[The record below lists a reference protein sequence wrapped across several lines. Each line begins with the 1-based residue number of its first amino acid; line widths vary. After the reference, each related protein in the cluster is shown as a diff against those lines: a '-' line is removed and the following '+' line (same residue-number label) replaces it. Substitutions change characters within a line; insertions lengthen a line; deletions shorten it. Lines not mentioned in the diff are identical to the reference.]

1 MTGARDTA
9 FVRVAAAVILAPD
22 GRVLLAQRPAGKAY
36 AGYWEFPGGKLEP
49 GESVRDALV
58 RELSEELGLAVLDAA
73 PWLVQRYVYPHAAVE
88 LNFWRVFAFD
98 GEPFGHDGQAF
109 RWQTPGRFDVD
120 PLLPA
125 NTAILRALTLG
136 TVCAIVPAAAVASD
150 AQVRRI
156 EARVG
161 DGGTGLVC
169 VDAAGAPPALARAAV
184 ARLRALAERTGA
196 RLLLR
201 GADVAMAR
209 GCTGVLWSVQELRA
223 AAARPV
229 DLFVGASC
237 ADAADLA
244 RAGALGLDF
253 AVLGSAAPGTP
264 ATTAAGDAAGGWDAF
279 AHIAAATPLPVLVD
293 GSLAAAGLAVAQ
305 RRGAHGIVVDLA
317 DR

>member
-1 MTGARDTA
+1 MTGERDTA
-9 FVRVAAAVILAPD
+9 VVRVAAAVILAPD

-36 AGYWEFPGGKLEP
+36 AGYWEFPGGKLES

-58 RELSEELGLAVLDAA
+58 RELHEELGIDAIDAA

-88 LNFWRVFAFD
+88 LNFWRVFAFA

-136 TVCAIVPAAAVASD
+136 TVCGIVPVAAVASD
-150 AQVRRI
+150 TEVRRI
-156 EARVG
+156 EARVV
-161 DGGTGLVC
+161 DGGIGLVC
-169 VDAAGAPPALARAAV
+169 VDAAGAPAALAGAAV
-184 ARLRALAERTGA
+184 ARLRGVAERTGA

-201 GADVAMAR
+201 SADASSAPGA
-209 GCTGVLWSVQELRA
+209 TGELWSVQELRA
-223 AAARPV
+223 AAARPAHVLTGADCV
-229 DLFVGASC
+229 DP
-237 ADAADLA
+237 ADLA

-253 AVLGSAAPGTP
+253 AVLGSAAPGMP
-264 ATTAAGDAAGGWDAF
+264 ATTAADDAAGGWDAF
-279 AHIAAATPLPVLVD
+279 AHIATATPLPVLVD
-293 GSLAAAGLAVAQ
+293 GALAAAGLAVAQ

-317 DR
+317 E

>member
-1 MTGARDTA
+1 MTGARHDA
-9 FVRVAAAVILAPD
+9 VVRVAAAVILAPD

-49 GESVRDALV
+49 GESVHDALV
-58 RELSEELGLAVLDAA
+58 RELSEELGIAVLDAA

-88 LNFWRVFAFD
+88 LNFCRVFAFE

-125 NTAILRALTLG
+125 NTAILRALTLPP
-136 TVCAIVPAAAVASD
+136 VCGIVSAAAADAVA
-150 AQVRRI
+150 RGI
-156 EARVG
+156 EARVVDEG
-161 DGGTGLVC
+161 IGLLC
-169 VDAAGAPPALARAAV
+169 VDAAGAAPARVRAAV
-184 ARLRALAERTGA
+184 ERLRGIAQRTGA
-196 RLLLR
+196 RVLLR
-201 GADVAMAR
+201 GAEAKTAP
-209 GCTGVLWSVQELRA
+209 GCQGVLWSVQEMRA
-223 AAARPV
+223 AAARPADV
-229 DLFVGASC
+229 LVGAGC

-253 AVLGSAAPGTP
+253 AVLGLAASHV
-264 ATTAAGDAAGGWDAF
+264 DAAEGADGAASAWDAF
-279 AHIAAATPLPVLVD
+279 ARVVAATPLPVLVD
-293 GSLAAAGLAVAQ
+293 GTLASAGLAVAQ

>member
-1 MTGARDTA
+1 MTGERDTA
-9 FVRVAAAVILAPD
+9 VVRVAAAVILAPD

-36 AGYWEFPGGKLEP
+36 AGYWEFPGGKLEY

-58 RELSEELGLAVLDAA
+58 RELREELGIEVLDAA

-88 LNFWRVFAFD
+88 LNFWRVFAFA

-136 TVCAIVPAAAVASD
+136 TVCGIVPAAAVASD
-150 AQVRRI
+150 TVVQRI
-156 EARVG
+156 EARVV
-161 DGGTGLVC
+161 DGGIGLVC
-169 VDAAGAPPALARAAV
+169 VDAAGAEPALGRAAV
-184 ARLRALAERTGA
+184 ARLRGVAERTGA

-201 GADVAMAR
+201 GADAAAAP
-209 GCTGVLWSVQELRA
+209 GPTGELWSVQELRA
-223 AAARPV
+223 TAARPA
-229 DLFVGASC
+229 DIFVGADC
-237 ADAADLA
+237 LDAADLA

-253 AVLGSAAPGTP
+253 GIVGSAATGTRAP
-264 ATTAAGDAAGGWDAF
+264 IGADVAATEWDTF
-279 AHIAAATPLPVLVD
+279 SHIAAATPLPVLVD
-293 GSLAAAGLAVAQ
+293 GALAAAGLPVAQ

-317 DR
+317 ER